1 MFRPR
6 WRKVLA
12 DLWDNKIRSLL
23 VIASIAVGLFAIGFI
38 VTIHFV
44 ISNDIRSSYASV
56 NPANITLNTTP
67 FDDDLVERIR
77 HMQAATGSSLTG
89 SRVKDAEGVR
99 YVNLRLKSAPGEWIG
114 LTITAIHDFEKSNIN
129 QVTLEQGRWPPG
141 DQEIVIERNKLAD
154 TNAHLGDR
162 VEIELLDGRTRSLTL
177 VGVVHDQTIGAS
189 GSGGGFFL
197 APAQGFIDTDTLAS
211 LEFPDTFTTLFV
223 TVTGDSND
231 DAHIKEAAEW
241 VRKEVEDNGQQIIS
255 AFLRRSTEHPNTTY
269 VEAISGVL
277 FLLGLM
283 VVFLSGFLITNTL
296 SALMNQQIKQ
306 IGIMKGIGAR
316 RYQIISLYMSLIFVF
331 GVLAY
336 LIALPLSDMAAR
348 PLLVFLAKT
357 INFRLQGYQV
367 IYSSILLQFVL
378 TLVVPQLAALVP
390 ILHGSRITVQ
400 EATSGLRQEVAYQ
413 SNPTKRHGRFDRWLM
428 KIRRLSRPTLL
439 SLRNVFRQKGRLVL
453 TLITLGTGGA
463 IFIGTFSVKTSLTH
477 YINQIS
483 KYFVADVNLSL
494 DRPYRIDR
502 ISQEITSIPDVADV
516 EGWAQARCE
525 LLLQD
530 DTIGDS
536 ISLLGPPANSPLI
549 EPILISGRWLVA
561 GDKNAI
567 VLSERFLSRFPGIKP
582 GDPLRL
588 RVNGDETDW
597 VVVGFF
603 QLAGK
608 SGGYLAY
615 ADYDYLSKV
624 IHQPNMAN
632 TFRIVSKHK
641 GLTLAQQ
648 LQFGKQI
655 EAHLLAEG
663 YHISEIRAGLSLSA
677 SASEGLN
684 VLTGVLLIMACLIA
698 LVGSIGLTGTM
709 SLNVMERTREIGVM
723 RAIGATDR
731 ILMTMVL
738 TEGLV
743 IGLMSWVISSILAF
757 PISDLMSDTIS
768 RAIFDAP
775 TKFTFSIIG
784 FVIWLLVVVCLSI
797 IASFIPARNAAQL
810 TIREVLAYE

>member
-12 DLWDNKIRSLL
+12 DLWENKVRSLL
-23 VIASIAVGLFAIGFI
+23 VVASIAVGLFAIGFI

-44 ISNDIRSSYASV
+44 ISNDMRSSYASV

-99 YVNLRLKSAPGEWIG
+99 YVNLRLKSAPGKWIG
-114 LTITAIHDFEKSNIN
+114 LTITAINDFKKSNIN

-211 LEFPDTFTTLFV
+211 LGFPDTFNTLFV

-331 GVLAY
+331 GVLAF
-336 LIALPLSDMAAR
+336 LISVPFSDIAAR

-357 INFRLQGYQV
+357 INFRLQGYQI
-367 IYSSILLQFVL
+367 IYSSIALQFVL
-378 TLVVPQLAALVP
+378 TLIVPQLAALVP
-390 ILHGSRITVQ
+390 ILYGSRITVQ
-400 EATSGLRQEVAYQ
+400 EATSGLGQ

-463 IFIGTFSVKTSLTH
+463 IFIGTFSVKTSLTA
-477 YINQIS
+477 YINQLS
-483 KYFVADVNLSL
+483 KYFVADVNLSF

-502 ISQEITSIPDVADV
+502 ISQELSHLPDVTYI
-516 EGWAQARCE
+516 EGWAQVRCE
-525 LLLQD
+525 LLLED
-530 DTIGDS
+530 DKIGDS
-536 ISLLGPPANSPLI
+536 ISLLGPPANSALI
-549 EPILISGRWLVA
+549 EPILISGRWLVPD
-561 GDKNAI
+561 DKNAI

-608 SGGYLAY
+608 SAGFLAY

-624 IHQPNMAN
+624 IHQPNMAS
-632 TFRIVSKHK
+632 TFRVVAKNK
-641 GLTLAQQ
+641 GLALDQQ
-648 LQFGKQI
+648 LQFGKEI

-663 YHISEIRAGLSLSA
+663 YHISEIRAGLSLSEA
-677 SASEGLN
+677 ASEGLN

-743 IGLMSWVISSILAF
+743 IGLMSWVISSLLAF

-768 RAIFDAP
+768 QAIFDAP

-784 FVIWLLVVVCLSI
+784 FVIWLLVVLCLSI